1 MEHDSIPRMLTEC
14 VGTYIWEYV
23 PAYRLKTTLTRDCVT
38 ELWCGV
44 FMAYDWTPSPAAGR
58 TIEEALE
65 DLTDIIELRRSVFE
79 RPVKPEDANDA

>member
-1 MEHDSIPRMLTEC
+1 
-14 VGTYIWEYV
+14 
-23 PAYRLKTTLTRDCVT
+23 
-38 ELWCGV
+38 
-44 FMAYDWTPSPAAGR
+44 MAYDWTPSPAAGR